1 MIGEGS
7 GSQHQTL
14 GFGQRKDRLD
24 AEIGVEPD
32 RPKEKEI
39 NEDVVTG
46 IDLKAGHGEIR
57 SDLGRGLGDRIDGE
71 NAATA
76 EIDVVAAS
84 RSCGQQNSE
93 MGIECDLGECKVSG
107 HRQNFLNWRTIGVDL
122 EDLAWGRYQV
132 YLGFPCR

>member
-1 MIGEGS
+1 MVPEEDMISEGS
-7 GSQHQTL
+7 GSQHETL

-46 IDLKAGHGEIR
+46 IDLKVGHGEIR

-76 EIDVVAAS
+76 EIDVAAK

-93 MGIECDLGECKVSG
+93 MRIGCDLDECKVSG
-107 HRQNFLNWRTIGVDL
+107 DRQNFLNWR
-122 EDLAWGRYQV
+122 
-132 YLGFPCR
+132 